1 MMAMA
6 IASEI
11 RVASSP
17 YVLGAGPLTGRPYHR
32 GREVGRTDD
41 MYSARRTGSVSTV

>member
-1 MMAMA
+1 MMPMA

-11 RVASSP
+11 RAASNP
-17 YVLGAGPLTGRPYHR
+17 YVLGAGPLTRRPYHSD
-32 GREVGRTDD
+32 RELGPTTD